1 MRGGATIGVLVV
13 QNRARRAYSE
23 EELEA
28 LQTTAMLL
36 AEMIASGELQGIA
49 AQGAPIAVRRQMSLK
64 GVGIADGL
72 GLGHVVMHQP
82 RVTVSTIVAD
92 DVESELMR
100 LETAI
105 SAMRASVDDL
115 IDRSD
120 DGVGGEHRDVLEAFR
135 MIAHDRGWLRRLREA
150 VSSGLTAEAAVE
162 RVHNDARAKLQ
173 RQTDPY
179 LRDRL
184 HDLTDIAN
192 RLLHQLAGQSLVLLP
207 DELPENAILVARS
220 MSPAALL
227 DYDRSRLRGL
237 VLEEAGASS
246 HIAIVARALA
256 IPAVSDIANISEI
269 VEQGDAIIVD
279 GDAGEIHLRP
289 PADVEAAYAEKA
301 RMRARRQAQYRA
313 LRDTPTVS
321 LDGVSIG
328 LHMNAGLLVD
338 MPHLAETGAK
348 SIGLFRTELQFM
360 LAARFPRPGAQQQ
373 LYRAILEAAGERPV
387 TFRTLDIGGDKLLPY
402 MKGVEEQNPA
412 LGWRALRIGLDR
424 PALLRMQFRA
434 FIRAAAGRD
443 LKIMAPMVSTVD
455 EFRTARAMF
464 DRELEWSLS
473 RGHEPPRTTSLG
485 VMVEVP
491 SLLWQLDE
499 IAAAADFLSVGSN
512 DLMQYLYAVDRDNS
526 RVANR
531 FDPLERRFPTRAAL
545 DRRGGRA
552 TRNAGDA
559 VWGDGRTKPRSD
571 GADGGRLPRAVDV
584 RDLDRAGQGDDAV
597 AQYRRGGARGRGD
610 AGQRARGRIVAG
622 AAHSSWRNASKC
634 ASSDAS
640 VSPRRF
646 PLPELCT
653 WPPTTISISSSAAT
667 RKSPLA
673 SPRAR
678 PERNIPRCRASSAS
692 LSRSSR
698 RSRRSWP
705 RKRNAPISWRS
716 CASRISTRT
725 CAPWR
730 KDELADAEAEAE
742 AMSKAIQIALLP
754 KDAADEGSAII
765 EVRAGTGGD
774 EAALFAGDLFRMY
787 VKYAERKR
795 WKVEVLSSSEGTAG
809 GFKEIVAEVSGRG
822 VFARLKFESGV
833 HRVQRVPTTETQ
845 GRIHTSAA
853 TVAVLPIAEE
863 ADFVI
868 NEADLKI
875 DTYRSSGAGGQH
887 VNKTESAIRITHLPT
902 GVVVAMQ
909 EERSQHR
916 NRTKAMALL
925 RSRILDAK
933 NQKLD
938 ADRAQE
944 RRSQVGSGDRSQR
957 IRTYNFPQGRVTDH
971 RINLTLYS
979 LDRIMEG
986 DGLDEI
992 IDALTA
998 ERQAELLAAQAAS

>member
-1 MRGGATIGVLVV
+1 MRAPGGPRLLLRRLREVMAEPVTAQARLDRIVVLIASNMVAEVCSLYVVRADGEMELFATEGLNREAVHLTTMRPGEGLVGLIVSSAEPLALSDAQHHPAFSYRPETGEEIFQSFLGVPVLRGGATIGVLVV

-49 AQGAPIAVRRQMSLK
+49 SQGAPIAVRRQMSLK

-82 RVTVSTIVAD
+82 RVTVSRIVAD
-92 DVESELMR
+92 DVESELIR

-120 DGVGGEHRDVLEAFR
+120 VGGEHRDVLEAFR

-150 VSSGLTAEAAVE
+150 VGSGLTAEAAVE

-246 HIAIVARALA
+246 HIAIVARALS

-269 VEQGDAIIVD
+269 VEHGDAIIVD
-279 GDAGEIHLRP
+279 GDAGEIYLRP

-301 RMRARRQAQYRA
+301 RMRAKRQAQYRA

-321 LDGVSIG
+321 VDGVSIG
-328 LHMNAGLLVD
+328 LNMNAGLLVD

-360 LAARFPRPGAQQQ
+360 LAARFPRPAAQQQ
-373 LYRAILEAAGERPV
+373 LYRAILDAAGDREV

-402 MKGVEEQNPA
+402 MKGFEEENPA

-434 FIRAAAGRD
+434 FIRAATGRD

-455 EFRTARAMF
+455 EYRVARSMF
-464 DRELEWSLS
+464 DHELNWSLS
-473 RGHEPPRTTSLG
+473 HGHEPPRTTSLG

-499 IAAAADFLSVGSN
+499 IASAADFLSVGSN
-512 DLMQYLYAVDRDNS
+512 DLMQYLYAADRDNR

-531 FDPLERRFPTRAAL
+531 FDPLSVGFLRALRSIAQAGERHGTPVT
-545 DRRGGRA
+545 
-552 TRNAGDA
+552 
-559 VWGDGRTKPRSD
+559 
-571 GADGGRLPRAVDV
+571 
-584 RDLDRAGQGDDAV
+584 
-597 AQYRRGGARGRGD
+597 
-610 AGQRARGRIVAG
+610 
-622 AAHSSWRNASKC
+622 
-634 ASSDAS
+634 
-640 VSPRRF
+640 
-646 PLPELCT
+646 LCG
-653 WPPTTISISSSAAT
+653 
-667 RKSPLA
+667 
-673 SPRAR
+673 
-678 PERNIPRCRASSAS
+678 E
-692 LSRSSR
+692 
-698 RSRRSWP
+698 
-705 RKRNAPISWRS
+705 
-716 CASRISTRT
+716 
-725 CAPWR
+725 
-730 KDELADAEAEAE
+730 
-742 AMSKAIQIALLP
+742 M
-754 KDAADEGSAII
+754 
-765 EVRAGTGGD
+765 
-774 EAALFAGDLFRMY
+774 
-787 VKYAERKR
+787 
-795 WKVEVLSSSEGTAG
+795 
-809 GFKEIVAEVSGRG
+809 
-822 VFARLKFESGV
+822 
-833 HRVQRVPTTETQ
+833 
-845 GRIHTSAA
+845 
-853 TVAVLPIAEE
+853 
-863 ADFVI
+863 
-868 NEADLKI
+868 
-875 DTYRSSGAGGQH
+875 GGQ
-887 VNKTESAIRITHLPT
+887 TLE
-902 GVVVAMQ
+902 
-909 EERSQHR
+909 
-916 NRTKAMALL
+916 AMALMAIGYREL
-925 RSRILDAK
+925 SMTPTSIGPVKAM
-933 NQKLD
+933 
-938 ADRAQE
+938 
-944 RRSQVGSGDRSQR
+944 
-957 IRTYNFPQGRVTDH
+957 
-971 RINLTLYS
+971 TLS
-979 LDRIMEG
+979 LNIGE
-986 DGLDEI
+986 
-992 IDALTA
+992 A
-998 ERQAELLAAQAAS
+998 EREVETMLAKGREDASLRGPLEQLAERLEVRL